1 MFTKLVG
8 TDVEM
13 SEVKSEGQDPETE
26 EDQLEKATQNV
37 RVNVCGFQEH
47 FHIYP
52 LWIVLVWL
60 WQCLCYHFNHY

>member
-52 LWIVLVWL
+52 L
-60 WQCLCYHFNHY
+60 